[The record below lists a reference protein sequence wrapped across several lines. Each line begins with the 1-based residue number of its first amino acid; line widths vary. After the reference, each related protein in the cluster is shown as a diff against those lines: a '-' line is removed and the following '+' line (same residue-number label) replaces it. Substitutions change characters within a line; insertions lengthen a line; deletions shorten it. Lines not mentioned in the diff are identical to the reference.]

1 MSEAMTD
8 NDLSPQ
14 IAARLIAEQFPE
26 LAPKLVRLQAA
37 LGADNHIFR
46 TGDDRCA
53 RFVKVSRAAEA
64 AHRQVAALPRFSGA
78 PLCVRSAKF
87 MDAPARLPDA
97 DRAWAA
103 RLWSEAVRTQ
113 PACETVWLHGDVHPG
128 NVLIWNARIS
138 GILDW
143 ALCGVGDGACDLRFR
158 TARRLSPCAGGH
170 RRRMAARRGG
180 RCRWRSF
187 ICPTRMKMDYPVTC
201 PRK

>member
-1 MSEAMTD
+1 
-8 NDLSPQ
+8 
-14 IAARLIAEQFPE
+14 
-26 LAPKLVRLQAA
+26 
-37 LGADNHIFR
+37 
-46 TGDDRCA
+46 
-53 RFVKVSRAAEA
+53 
-64 AHRQVAALPRFSGA
+64 
-78 PLCVRSAKF
+78 

-143 ALCGVGDGACDLRFR
+143 ALCGIGDGACDLRFR